1 MASYSGLYTCAPS
14 AELAD
19 WSQLGRREAPFAGD
33 KRLMKFNRRARLDTS
48 GIRDRRGMGGGG
60 RGMAVGGGVGGLVI
74 LLIALF
80 TGTDLSGLL
89 PDSGGAQNGPA
100 GGQLEQCESGADIET
115 NPECRFVAVQNSLED
130 FWSAEFAASNVEYS
144 EATFTTFTGGVQT
157 GCGSASSQVGPFYCP
172 PDQGVFVDLQ
182 FFDVMEQQLGAE
194 GGDFAEAYV
203 IAHEYGHHV
212 QNLTGQM
219 ERVRTRQGADSDAVA
234 LELQADCYA
243 GVWANG
249 ATSTAGGQEP
259 IITAIS
265 RADIAEAVD
274 AAETVGDDYIQE
286 RMQGTVTPE
295 TWTHGSSKQRREWFE
310 RGMAE
315 GDPGVCDTFRG

>member
-1 MASYSGLYTCAPS
+1 
-14 AELAD
+14 
-19 WSQLGRREAPFAGD
+19 
-33 KRLMKFNRRARLDTS
+33 MKFNRRARLDTS

-60 RGMAVGGGVGGLVI
+60 GRGMAIGGGAGGIVI

-80 TGTDLSGLL
+80 TGMDPSALLGPEQSG
-89 PDSGGAQNGPA
+89 DGQTQGGGE
-100 GGQLEQCESGADIET
+100 LEQCKTGADVEQ
-115 NPECRFVAVQNSLED
+115 NPDCSFVVVQNSLED
-130 FWSAEFAASNVEYS
+130 FWSTSFEASGRQYEP
-144 EATFTTFTGGVQT
+144 ATFTVFSGAVST

-172 PDQGVFVDLQ
+172 PDMGVYLDLG
-182 FFDVMEQQLGAE
+182 FFDTLKTQLGAQ

-203 IAHEYGHHV
+203 VAHEYGHHI

-219 ERVRTRQGADSDAVA
+219 DRVRTQQGANSDAVA

-243 GVWANG
+243 GVWANN
-249 ATSTAGGQEP
+249 ATQPTDEGPAL
-259 IITAIS
+259 ITEITQQ
-265 RADIAEAVD
+265 DVAEAVD

-310 RGMAE
+310 RGRSSD
-315 GDPGVCDTFRG
+315 DPASCDTFSR